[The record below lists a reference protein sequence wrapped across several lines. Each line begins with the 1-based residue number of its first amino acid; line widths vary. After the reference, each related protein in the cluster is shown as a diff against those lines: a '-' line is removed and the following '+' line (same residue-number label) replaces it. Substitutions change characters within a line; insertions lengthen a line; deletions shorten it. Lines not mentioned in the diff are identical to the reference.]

1 MLMDFVAWY
10 CRGFTYMN
18 VDVCIDAIWYGIAI
32 SSLRYCTFW
41 QILGKCNNI
50 PSILPRLPNCNTFLK
65 GYYYIIS
72 VLLKIKKECKSNLQI
87 VPTYKGC
94 NPIYQSQY
102 PSYMNVPLVTCWRYV
117 KACYLPYASP
127 LWNKKSNAI
136 HQISCSKLQCLPY
149 FKLLVNFSFGISSLT
164 AIKIFAD
171 F

>member
-72 VLLKIKKECKSNLQI
+72 VLLKIKKECINRISKSCQSIKVVILFTKVNIQAIWMYHWWLVDGMSKHVICRTHLLFEIKNQMLSI
-87 VPTYKGC
+87 RFLAANYNVYPT
-94 NPIYQSQY
+94 
-102 PSYMNVPLVTCWRYV
+102 
-117 KACYLPYASP
+117 
-127 LWNKKSNAI
+127 SN
-136 HQISCSKLQCLPY
+136 CS
-149 FKLLVNFSFGISSLT
+149 
-164 AIKIFAD
+164 
-171 F
+171 

>member
-32 SSLRYCTFW
+32 SSLGYCTFW
-41 QILGKCNNI
+41 QILGKCSNI
-50 PSILPRLPNCNTFLK
+50 PSIFLRLSNYNTFVK
-65 GYYYIIS
+65 GYYYIVS
-72 VLLKIKKECKSNLQI
+72 VLLKIKKERIISNF
-87 VPTYKGC
+87 VPKYKC
-94 NPIYQSQY
+94 FYHIYQSQY
-102 PSYMNVPLVTCWRYV
+102 PIYMNVPLKTCWRYV

-136 HQISCSKLQCLPY
+136 HQISYSKLQCLPY
-149 FKLLVNFSFGISSLT
+149 FKLLVNFSIGISSLT

>member
-1 MLMDFVAWY
+1 MHWCDLVWY
-10 CRGFTYMN
+10 CNIIPQVLHVLTDSGQMQQFTINCTNIAKLWYFFERLL
-18 VDVCIDAIWYGIAI
+18 VCSIYIAKTKKQGISRQSKKI
-32 SSLRYCTFW
+32 V
-41 QILGKCNNI
+41 ILFLYYNI
-50 PSILPRLPNCNTFLK
+50 F
-65 GYYYIIS
+65 
-72 VLLKIKKECKSNLQI
+72 
-87 VPTYKGC
+87 
-94 NPIYQSQY
+94 SQY
-102 PSYMNVPLVTCWRYV
+102 PSHINVPLKTCWRYV

>member
-1 MLMDFVAWY
+1 MNSSNDVDGFCGLVLQGIYLYECWRMHWCDLVWY
-10 CRGFTYMN
+10 CNIIPQVLHVLTDSGQMQQYTINFT
-18 VDVCIDAIWYGIAI
+18 
-32 SSLRYCTFW
+32 T
-41 QILGKCNNI
+41 
-50 PSILPRLPNCNTFLK
+50 LPNCNTFLK
-65 GYYYIIS
+65 NDYYIIS
-72 VLLKIKKECKSNLQI
+72 VLLKIKKELI

-102 PSYMNVPLVTCWRYV
+102 PSYINVPLKTCWRYV